1 MRFVR
6 SDDVRAFYAR
16 VLPVLEKHEARN
28 NLMIGILERGARLGG
43 TEEWLMAAV

>member
-16 VLPVLEKHEARN
+16 LLPVLEKHEARN
-28 NLMIGILERGARLGG
+28 NLMIGILAQPRYDADAR
-43 TEEWLMAAV
+43 

>member
-6 SDDVRAFYAR
+6 SDDVRAFYTR
-16 VLPVLEKHEARN
+16 VLQALEKHEARN

-43 TEEWLMAAV
+43 TEEWRWRW